1 MPFTYAAGPSRTKGM
16 KHKLTWSTKSAQQ
29 TSRLAFAEYV
39 ANSWP
44 VYAPPPGALK
54 LNLNSSCRPAV
65 HAQVVYTVSRVR
77 ASSS

>member
-39 ANSWP
+39 ANSW
-44 VYAPPPGALK
+44 LTRR
-54 LNLNSSCRPAV
+54 RP
-65 HAQVVYTVSRVR
+65 
-77 ASSS
+77 